1 MTSVMTGQAQA
12 ALTRLHEQARSTS
25 DNFDLERIDRAL
37 DEIVRLNSPE
47 SYGRQVRSAMAN
59 ASKVILDRR
68 DIAPFISLDALPV
81 EHGPSDNQ
89 EAAIGLRLWL
99 RDTNGI
105 SQQQRRL
112 LMLLADDYDVDAI
125 AAMYRIPAPR
135 MRERI
140 SRARK
145 AARAAYDRDMDV
157 P

>member
-12 ALTRLHEQARSTS
+12 ALTRLHEQARNTT

-47 SYGRQVRSAMAN
+47 SYGRQVRSATAN

-68 DIAPFISLDALPV
+68 DIAPCISLDALP
-81 EHGPSDNQ
+81 SDNQ
-89 EAAIGLRLWL
+89 EAVIDLRLWL

-105 SQQQRRL
+105 TEQQRRL
-112 LMLLADDYDVDAI
+112 LMLLADDYDADAI
-125 AAMYRIPAPR
+125 AAMYRIPASR
-135 MRERI
+135 IRERI

-145 AARAAYDRDMDV
+145 AARAAYDRDMGAA
-157 P
+157 